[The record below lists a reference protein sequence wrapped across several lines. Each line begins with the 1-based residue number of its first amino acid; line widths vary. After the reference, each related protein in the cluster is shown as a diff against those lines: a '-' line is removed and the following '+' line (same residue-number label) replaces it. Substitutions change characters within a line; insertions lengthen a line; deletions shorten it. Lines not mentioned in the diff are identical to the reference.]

1 MDVHLELPKNTL
13 CKIEIIF
20 ALILMVW
27 LTISPIEILYYA
39 FTIVTLSSLRHYKDV
54 MAASHLLAQF
64 GCLAFNPIAITF
76 DLTI

>member
-1 MDVHLELPKNTL
+1 MDEYLELPKNTL
-13 CKIEIIF
+13 CKTEIIF
-20 ALILMVW
+20 ALILMFW
-27 LTISPIEILYYA
+27 LNLSPIERFYFA
-39 FTIVTLSSLRHYKDV
+39 FAIFTLSSLRHYKDV